1 MKLLPAFLLIAALA
15 LGQQSPQADQ
25 DDLRARVAEAGNST
39 PEFMRALEAHLKKFP
54 GSSQKAEVE
63 RTLFRG
69 AIELKDNERIVKY
82 GAQVLATDPQDMQA
96 LEFTARAM
104 LATDDKEAAAK
115 ALINAKRFEKVLRNL
130 EPKPG
135 GEPLRWQQRA
145 ELDQGI
151 GRALVFQARAVGN
164 MGQMDEAMKLAQAS
178 FTVNASAEA
187 ARELGRWLSKLNKF
201 DEATESFALGYA
213 LAANDSERERDLKL
227 VRETWRKGHPTE
239 AGAGDKLI
247 IALDRAVEIKAAKK
261 AKFQAIDPN
270 ALETEAMRYVLPGVS
285 GLKMSLA
292 SLKGKVVI
300 MDFWATWCGPCR
312 TQHPLYEQVKKRF
325 SGRED
330 VVFLA
335 IATDEDPSMVEP
347 FLTAQ
352 KWSKQVYFE
361 SGLSR
366 LLSVTS
372 IPTTVIFNKNG
383 DVASR
388 MNGFAPETFVNVL
401 SDRIQ
406 QILDEKT
413 AE

>member
-1 MKLLPAFLLIAALA
+1 MKFLSAFLLTAALS

-25 DDLRARVAEAGNST
+25 DDLRSRVAEAGNST

-69 AIELKDNERIVKY
+69 AIELKDNVRLVKF
-82 GAQVLATDPQDMQA
+82 GSRVLAIDPDDMQA
-96 LEFTARAM
+96 LEFTTRAL
-104 LATDDKEAAAK
+104 LATDNKDAAAT
-115 ALINAKRFEKVLRNL
+115 ALTHAKRFEKVLRNL
-130 EPKPG
+130 EPKQG

-164 MGQMDEAMKLAQAS
+164 MGQTDEALKLCQAS

-187 ARELGRWLSKLNKF
+187 AREQGRWLAKLNKF
-201 DEATESFALGYA
+201 IEATESFALGYA

-227 VRETWRKGHPTE
+227 VRETWRKAHPSE

-285 GLKMSLA
+285 GLKVSLA

-325 SGRED
+325 NGRDD
-330 VVFLA
+330 VIFLA
-335 IATDEDPSMVEP
+335 IATDEDPSLVEP
-347 FLTAQ
+347 FLNSQ

-366 LLSVTS
+366 LLNVTS
-372 IPTTVIFNKNG
+372 IPTTIIFNKNG

-388 MNGFAPETFVNVL
+388 MNGFAPESFVNVL
-401 SDRIQ
+401 RDRIQ

>member
-1 MKLLPAFLLIAALA
+1 
-15 LGQQSPQADQ
+15 
-25 DDLRARVAEAGNST
+25 
-39 PEFMRALEAHLKKFP
+39 MRALEGHLKKFP

-63 RTLFRG
+63 RTLLRG
-69 AIELKDNERIVKY
+69 AIELKDNERVVKY
-82 GAQVLATDPQDMQA
+82 GTRVLATDPEDMQA
-96 LEFTARAM
+96 LEFTTRA
-104 LATDDKEAAAK
+104 LLVTEDKEAARQALAHAK
-115 ALINAKRFEKVLRNL
+115 HLEKVLRAL
-130 EPKPG
+130 EPKQG
-135 GEPLRWQQRA
+135 AEPLRWQQRA

-151 GRALVFQARAVGN
+151 GRALVFQSRAVGN
-164 MGQMDEAMKLAQAS
+164 LGQMEEGLKLARTS
-178 FTVNASAEA
+178 FEINASAEA
-187 ARELGRWLSKLNKF
+187 AREQGRWLGKLNKF

-213 LAANDSERERDLKL
+213 LATNDTERERDLKL
-227 VRETWRKGHPTE
+227 IRETWRKGHPSE
-239 AGAGDKLI
+239 VGAGDKLLV
-247 IALDRAVEIKAAKK
+247 AFDRAVELRAAKK
-261 AKFQAIDPN
+261 AKLQAIDPN

-383 DVASR
+383 EVASR

>member
-1 MKLLPAFLLIAALA
+1 MKFLTAALFITG
-15 LGQQSPQADQ
+15 LTFGQQSPQAEQ
-25 DDLRARVAEAGNST
+25 DDLRIRVAEAGNST

-54 GSSQKAEVE
+54 ASSQKAEVE

-82 GAQVLATDPQDMQA
+82 GSRVLAADPEDMQA
-96 LEFTARAM
+96 LEFTARSLLVTENKDA
-104 LATDDKEAAAK
+104 ATK
-115 ALINAKRFEKVLRNL
+115 ALVNARQFEKVLRKL
-130 EPKPG
+130 EPKQ

-164 MGQMDEAMKLAQAS
+164 LGQTDEALKLARHS
-178 FTVNASAEA
+178 FEINASAEA
-187 ARELGRWLSKLNKF
+187 AREQGRWLSRLNQF
-201 DEATESFALGYA
+201 DEATESYALGYA
-213 LAANDSERERDLKL
+213 LAANDGERERDVKL

-239 AGAGDKLI
+239 TGAGDKLI

-292 SLKGKVVI
+292 SLKGKIVI

-312 TQHPLYEQVKKRF
+312 AQHPLYEQVKKRF
-325 SGRED
+325 KGRED
-330 VVFLA
+330 VIFLA
-335 IATDEDPSMVEP
+335 IATDEDPTLVEP

-366 LLSVTS
+366 LLNVTS

-383 DVASR
+383 EVASR
-388 MNGFAPETFVNVL
+388 MNGYVPETFVNVL
-401 SDRIQ
+401 GDRIQ